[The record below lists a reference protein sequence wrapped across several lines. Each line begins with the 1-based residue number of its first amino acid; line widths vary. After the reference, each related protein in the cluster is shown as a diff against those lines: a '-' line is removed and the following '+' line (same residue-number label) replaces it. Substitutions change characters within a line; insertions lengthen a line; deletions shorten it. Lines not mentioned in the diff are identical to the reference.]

1 MIDYPFTFALAIVAT
16 MPTVILFLLLQQYFV
31 EGVQG
36 FAIKG

>member
-1 MIDYPFTFALAIVAT
+1 MIDYPFTFALATIASL
-16 MPTVILFLLLQQYFV
+16 PTILLFLGLQNYFV